1 VRLDRVAE
9 IVERVMD
16 TVDRNPRILEN
27 LTDRLGETLAEVGSG
42 AGRAVGQLG
51 EGAGS
56 AVASLGDS
64 VEGLTRR
71 ATQGDAQ
78 SNGR

>member
-1 VRLDRVAE
+1 VEAQARLKVRLDRVAE

-42 AGRAVGQLG
+42 AGRRAVQRPV
-51 EGAGS
+51 ATARVSHRRVMS
-56 AVASLGDS
+56 ANAW
-64 VEGLTRR
+64 
-71 ATQGDAQ
+71 A
-78 SNGR
+78 